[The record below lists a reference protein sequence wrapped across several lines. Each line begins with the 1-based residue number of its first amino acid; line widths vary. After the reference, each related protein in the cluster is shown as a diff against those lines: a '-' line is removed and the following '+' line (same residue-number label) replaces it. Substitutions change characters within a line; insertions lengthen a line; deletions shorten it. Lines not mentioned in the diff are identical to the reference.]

1 MQIPAWTYRQHA
13 KPGQTEFG
21 GWHKDIFEIPMQTGA
36 LAVMH
41 AWGNPAPG
49 QYPGWERCIN
59 YIPRARKIL
68 AEVFP
73 PLLAVARAKAWPL
86 IHVAGWKEYYRHLP
100 GYRRTRSLS
109 DPTPPPDGCAIP
121 DPGIDALRLRL
132 QHESFPG
139 RENLADIEV
148 GTSKLDFD
156 EVARPVGDEWIVE
169 DDRQLNA
176 VCQHLGVSHLVY
188 IGFAINWCLLLSP
201 GGMLDMERRGYFCS
215 TIREA
220 TTAVESGETNAT
232 EANKAEGLWRVA
244 LRFGL
249 VFDLPDFM
257 NALQALPQGVNDG
270 ACNL

>member
-1 MQIPAWTYRQHA
+1 MKIPAWTYRQHA

-21 GWHKDIFEIPMQTGA
+21 GWHKDIFDVPMETSA

-41 AWGNPAPG
+41 AWGNPRPG
-49 QYPGWERCIN
+49 EYPGWERCIN

-73 PLLAVARAKAWPL
+73 PLLAATRAARFPL

-100 GYRRTRSLS
+100 GYQRTLTLAERL
-109 DPTPPPDGCAIP
+109 PPPDGVALH
-121 DPGIDALRLRL
+121 DPAIDALRNRLRD
-132 QHESFPG
+132 ESFPG
-139 RENLADIEV
+139 IENIADIEA

-156 EVARPVGDEWIVE
+156 AVARPVGDEWIVE
-169 DDRQLNA
+169 DDRQLDA
-176 VCQHLGVSHLVY
+176 VCRHLGVSHLIY

-220 TTAVESGETNAT
+220 TTAVESGETNAR
-232 EANKAEGLWRVA
+232 EGNKQEGLWRVA

-249 VFDLPDFM
+249 VFDLPDVM
-257 NALQALPQGVNDG
+257 SALDQYKSESINT
-270 ACNL
+270 